1 MAPRFSATPAVAR
14 KLVAYLM
21 AVPRGQTHFLVL
33 DREACQVLPSN
44 RLGARAQAPDAPV
57 DKFRDW
63 QENTN
68 SILLGSP
75 A

>member
-1 MAPRFSATPAVAR
+1 MAPRFSPTPALAR

-21 AVPRGQTHFLVL
+21 AVPRGQTHFPVL
-33 DREACQVLPSN
+33 DREACQVLPLKPTGRESASS
-44 RLGARAQAPDAPV
+44 RCPV
-57 DKFRDW
+57 DQFRDW